1 MQIKNLNKRTNFDLN
16 SRLSKKY
23 VQFQN
28 LIDELRNRNL
38 NDDIISIINDNVDLI
53 NSSLDS
59 DTKFAKQLKNAQSKI
74 LKSIEKQHQLV
85 TKNYYRN
92 IWFALGVGAIGVPMG
107 VIIGVFSG
115 NMAFIGIGIPIGF
128 GIGLSIGTMRDQ
140 KIKEKGKQLDFEIKY

>member
-59 DTKFAKQLKNAQSKI
+59 DNKFAKRLKNAQSKI
-74 LKSIEKQHQLV
+74 LKSIEKQHKLV

-92 IWFALGVGAIGVPMG
+92 IWFALGIGAFGVPIGVTVG
-107 VIIGVFSG
+107 VITG

-128 GIGLSIGTMRDQ
+128 GIGLSIGTMMDQ
-140 KIKEKGKQLDFEIKY
+140 KIKEKGKQLDLEIKY